1 MQEKLENITF
11 LWQNYKS
18 QPPSKA
24 VETVMLPPETSITMP
39 NQPTSIPGIAP
50 TTSVRIPAD
59 GSATPAGVTTV
70 NSTGK
75 GYKTKLG

>member
-1 MQEKLENITF
+1 
-11 LWQNYKS
+11 
-18 QPPSKA
+18 
-24 VETVMLPPETSITMP
+24 MLPPETSITMP

-59 GSATPAGVTTV
+59 GSGTPAGVTTV

-75 GYKTKLG
+75 FFTTVMKTFQIFLS

>member
-1 MQEKLENITF
+1 
-11 LWQNYKS
+11 
-18 QPPSKA
+18 
-24 VETVMLPPETSITMP
+24 MLPPETSITMP

-59 GSATPAGVTTV
+59 GSGTPAGVTTV

-75 GYKTKLG
+75 GYKNKLGQI